1 VLKEILMAIVKQK
14 KKRGEGMEGICTP
27 LVMSLADILAISA
40 FENFE
45 INEMQTYTWL

>member
-1 VLKEILMAIVKQK
+1 
-14 KKRGEGMEGICTP
+14 MEGICTP
-27 LVMSLADILAISA
+27 LVRNLTDIIAISA